1 MGDANSRVER
11 GPGVGRML
19 RRGEELGE
27 SLGMATLGQNTLS
40 MSWLEAW
47 QRAGDYHHVILIP
60 SRAWTIKFQ
69 SPSSTR
75 GGGERAARSGGGEG
89 DIRWQQSTEKLNL
102 MGSALVLFLLSAP
115 RERALSN

>member
-1 MGDANSRVER
+1 MGDANSRVGR

-19 RRGEELGE
+19 RRGELGE

-40 MSWLEAW
+40 MPWLEAW
-47 QRAGDYHHVILIP
+47 QRAGDHDRVILIP
-60 SRAWTIKFQ
+60 SRAWTKKFQ

-89 DIRWQQSTEKLNL
+89 GHQMAAINRKAQLN
-102 MGSALVLFLLSAP
+102 GISPCFVPTISASGVCLV
-115 RERALSN
+115 

>member
-1 MGDANSRVER
+1 MNSHVES

-47 QRAGDYHHVILIP
+47 QRTDDHHHVILMP
-60 SRAWTIKFQ
+60 SRDWTIKFQ

-75 GGGERAARSGGGEG
+75 GGGGTCSEERWGRRGHQMAAINRKAQLNGISPCFVPTISTSG
-89 DIRWQQSTEKLNL
+89 
-102 MGSALVLFLLSAP
+102 ACLV
-115 RERALSN
+115 